1 MIAVLI
7 NAREAG
13 MFVQIIEG
21 RTQDAEGLKRQ
32 GERWQ
37 TEVRPGAVGFLGV
50 TSGVA
55 ADGRAITIARF
66 ASEEEARANSE
77 RPEQSGWWAEMS
89 KYYDGDVAFSE
100 SSDVQELLGG
110 GSNDAGFV
118 QIMKS
123 QGIDRARMARLD
135 EQFEKLAG
143 QRPDLIGSVRVW
155 TGPDRCVEANYFTS
169 EAEARAGE
177 SKELPAELQ
186 AMMAEFQDVMKN
198 TEFFDLT
205 DPQLN

>member
-1 MIAVLI
+1 M
-7 NAREAG
+7 
-13 MFVQIIEG
+13 
-21 RTQDAEGLKRQ
+21 
-32 GERWQ
+32 
-37 TEVRPGAVGFLGV
+37 

-55 ADGRAITIARF
+55 ADGRTITIARF
-66 ASEEEARANSE
+66 ASEEAARANSE

-89 KYYDGDVAFSE
+89 KYYDVAFTE
-100 SSDVQELLGG
+100 SSDVQEFLG

-123 QGIDRARMARLD
+123 RGVDRARMAQLD
-135 EQFEKLAG
+135 EQFEKFSA
-143 QRPDLIGSVRVW
+143 QRPDLIGSVRVR

-186 AMMAEFQDVMKN
+186 AMMAEFQDVMQH
-198 TEFFDLT
+198 TEFLDLT

>member
-1 MIAVLI
+1 
-7 NAREAG
+7 

-37 TEVRPGAVGFLGV
+37 TEVKPGAIGFLGV
-50 TSGVA
+50 TSGA
-55 ADGRAITIARF
+55 TADGRAITIARF
-66 ASEEEARANSE
+66 ESEAAARANSE

-89 KYYDGDVAFSE
+89 KYYDGEVSFTE
-100 SSDVQELLGG
+100 SSDVEEPLGG

-118 QIMKS
+118 QVMKS
-123 QGIDRARMARLD
+123 RGVDRARMARLD
-135 EQFEKLAG
+135 EQLEKFAK

-155 TGPDRCVEANYFTS
+155 TGPDSCVEVNYFTS

-177 SKELPAELQ
+177 QKELPAEMQ
-186 AMMAEFQDVMKN
+186 TMMAEFQDVMQN
-198 TEFFDLT
+198 TEFLDLS
-205 DPQLN
+205 DPQLH